1 VNFCVREGARLTQ
14 SVSRM
19 TRKEILFLLL
29 PSAFLVLISGLAFSG
44 ANAFSFSP
52 RIEQRRQKDFEKF
65 IASVESGAVELTK
78 EKSVKLLRDSR
89 NVEEAMVAGHAS
101 TSRTLG
107 AAILV
112 GVIVQVYVVFRV
124 RAGRVKAKG

>member
-1 VNFCVREGARLTQ
+1 MLV
-14 SVSRM
+14 VSRM
-19 TRKEILFLLL
+19 TKKEILFLLL

-52 RIEQRRQKDFEKF
+52 RIEQRRQQDFEKF
-65 IASVESGAVELTK
+65 VAKVESGAVELTK

-101 TSRTLG
+101 ASRIFG
-107 AAILV
+107 GAILIS
-112 GVIVQVYVVFRV
+112 VILQVYVVFRV
-124 RAGRVKAKG
+124 RAGRAKAEG